1 MSEKLLVVSSSPHVF
16 TREDSK
22 KIMWNTVLS
31 LLPPTIGAVYF
42 FGLRALLV
50 ILVSV
55 ISAVISEAIWLY
67 VRKMPLSMSLDGSQ
81 VITGILL
88 ALTLPPSIPLWM
100 AALGSVFGII
110 FGKQVFGGIG
120 QNIFNPALIGRAF
133 LMAAFPVE
141 LTTWVAPN
149 PGLHSGFD
157 TVTTATPLALM
168 KFSHKMTSYKAL
180 FWGNVGGSLGET
192 SVFLILIGFVFL
204 VIKKYIDWK
213 ETFSYVA
220 TVFVLGGIFWL
231 INPSKYP
238 DPIFHV
244 LSGGLMLGAVYMI
257 TDMVT
262 SPVTSKGRIIYGIG
276 AGILVILI
284 RLFGGFPEGVMYSI
298 LLINMTRPW
307 IDRLTIRRRFG
318 EVRK

>member
-1 MSEKLLVVSSSPHVF
+1 MSEKLLVVSTSPHVF
-16 TREDSK
+16 TREDTR

-31 LLPPTIGAVYF
+31 LLPPIIGAVYF
-42 FGLRALLV
+42 FGFRALLV
-50 ILVSV
+50 IVVSV
-55 ISAVISEAIWLY
+55 VSAVIAEAIWLY
-67 VRKMPLSMSLDGSQ
+67 CRKMPLSMAIDGSQ

-100 AALGSVFGII
+100 VALGSIFGII

-149 PGLHSGFD
+149 PGFHSGFD
-157 TVTTATPLALM
+157 AVTTATPLALM
-168 KFSHKMTSYKAL
+168 KFSHQMTSYKAL

-192 SVFLILIGFVFL
+192 SVFLILIGFIFL
-204 VIKKYIDWK
+204 VAKKYIDWK
-213 ETFSYVA
+213 ETVSYVG

-238 DPIFHV
+238 DPLFHI

-262 SPVTSKGRIIYGIG
+262 SPVTSKGRIIYGVG

-298 LLINMTRPW
+298 LLMNMARPW
-307 IDRLTIRRRFG
+307 IDRLTMRRRFG
-318 EVRK
+318 EVKK

>member
-1 MSEKLLVVSSSPHVF
+1 MSEKLLVVSTSPHIF
-16 TREDSK
+16 TKEDAR

-31 LLPPTIGAVYF
+31 LLPPVIGAIYF
-42 FGLRALLV
+42 FGIRALWV

-55 ISAVISEAIWLY
+55 LSAVLAEAIWLY
-67 VRKMPLSMSLDGSQ
+67 MRRMPLTMAIDGSQ

-88 ALTLPPSIPLWM
+88 ALTLPPTIPLWM
-100 AALGSVFGII
+100 ASLGAIFGII

-141 LTTWVAPN
+141 LTTWVAPV
-149 PGLHSGFD
+149 PGFHLHVD
-157 TVTTATPLALM
+157 AVTTATPLALM
-168 KFSHKMTSYKAL
+168 KFSHQMTPYGKL
-180 FWGNVGGSLGET
+180 FWGNVAGSLGET

-204 VIKKYIDWK
+204 VAKKYIDWRGS
-213 ETFSYVA
+213 FSYVA

-231 INPSKYP
+231 INPAKYP
-238 DPIFHV
+238 DPLFHI

-262 SPVTSKGRIIYGIG
+262 SPVTVKGRIIYGIG
-276 AGILVILI
+276 AGILVVLI

-298 LLINMTRPW
+298 LLMNMARPW
-307 IDRLTIRRRFG
+307 IDRLTIRRKFG

>member
-1 MSEKLLVVSSSPHVF
+1 MSEKLLVVSTSPHIF
-16 TREDSK
+16 TREDTK

-31 LLPPTIGAVYF
+31 LLPPVLGALYF
-42 FGLRALLV
+42 FGIRALWV

-55 ISAVISEAIWLY
+55 ISAVITEAIWLY
-67 VRKMPLSMSLDGSQ
+67 LRKMPLSMSLDGSQ

-100 AALGSVFGII
+100 ASLGSIFAII

-141 LTTWVAPN
+141 LTTWAVP
-149 PGLHSGFD
+149 HTGFPMHFD
-157 TVTTATPLALM
+157 ATTSATPLALW
-168 KFSHKMTSYKAL
+168 KFSHQMTSYKAL
-180 FWGNVGGSLGET
+180 FLGNVGGSLGET
-192 SVFLILIGFVFL
+192 SALLILIGFAFL
-204 VIKKYIDWK
+204 VAKKYIDWK
-213 ETFSYVA
+213 ESVSYVV

-238 DPIFHV
+238 DPLFHI

-284 RLFGGFPEGVMYSI
+284 RLFGGYPEGVMYSI
-298 LLINMTRPW
+298 LLMNLTRPW

-318 EVRK
+318 EVKR

>member
-1 MSEKLLVVSSSPHVF
+1 MSERLLVVSTSPHIF

-31 LLPPTIGAVYF
+31 LLPPMLGAIYF

-55 ISAVISEAIWLY
+55 ISAVVSEALWLY
-67 VRKMPLSMSLDGSQ
+67 LRRKPISMSIDGSQ

-88 ALTLPPSIPLWM
+88 ALTLPPAIPLWM
-100 AALGSVFGII
+100 AALGSIIGIL

-141 LTTWVAPN
+141 LTTWTAPN
-149 PGLHSGFD
+149 PGIHLGFD
-157 TVTTATPLALM
+157 AVTTATPLALM
-168 KFSHKMTSYKAL
+168 KFSHEFTSYKAL
-180 FWGNVGGSLGET
+180 FFGNTAGSLGET
-192 SVFLILIGFVFL
+192 SVFLILIGFIFL
-204 VIKKYIDWK
+204 LLKKYVDWK
-213 ETFSYVA
+213 ETLSYVG
-220 TVFVLGGIFWL
+220 TVFVLGGIFWI

-238 DPIFHV
+238 DPLFHI

-276 AGILVILI
+276 AGILVVLI

-298 LLINMTRPW
+298 LLMNMTRPW
-307 IDRLTIRRRFG
+307 IDRLTIRRIFG
-318 EVRK
+318 EVKR

>member
-42 FGLRALLV
+42 FGIRALLV

-180 FWGNVGGSLGET
+180 FFGNVGGSLGET

-238 DPIFHV
+238 DPIFHI

>member
-1 MSEKLLVVSSSPHVF
+1 MSEKLLAVSTSPHVF
-16 TREDSK
+16 TREDSR

-31 LLPPTIGAVYF
+31 LIPPVLGAIYF
-42 FGLRALLV
+42 FGLRALWV

-55 ISAVISEAIWLY
+55 ISAVLAEAIWLY
-67 VRKMPLSMSLDGSQ
+67 ARKMPLSMAIDGSQ

-88 ALTLPPSIPLWM
+88 ALTLPPTIPLWM
-100 AALGSVFGII
+100 ASLGAIFGII

-141 LTTWVAPN
+141 LTTWVAPT
-149 PGLHSGFD
+149 PGFHL
-157 TVTTATPLALM
+157 TVDATTTATPLALM
-168 KFSHKMTSYKAL
+168 KFSHQMTPYSKL
-180 FWGNVGGSLGET
+180 FWGNVAGSLGET
-192 SVFLILIGFVFL
+192 SVFLILLGFVFL
-204 VIKKYIDWK
+204 VIKKYIDWR
-213 ETFSYVA
+213 ESFSYVA

-238 DPIFHV
+238 DPLFHI

-262 SPVTSKGRIIYGIG
+262 SPVTPKGRIIYGIG
-276 AGILVILI
+276 AGILVVLI

>member
-1 MSEKLLVVSSSPHVF
+1 MSEKLLAVSTSPHIF
-16 TREDSK
+16 TREDSR

-31 LLPPTIGAVYF
+31 LLPPMLGAIYF
-42 FGLRALLV
+42 FGLRALWV

-55 ISAVISEAIWLY
+55 ISAVLAEAIWLY
-67 VRKMPLSMSLDGSQ
+67 IRKMPLSMALDGSQ
-81 VITGILL
+81 IITGILL

-100 AALGSVFGII
+100 ASLGAIFGII

-141 LTTWVAPN
+141 LTTWVAPT
-149 PGLHSGFD
+149 PGFHVAVD
-157 TVTTATPLALM
+157 ATTTATPLALM
-168 KFSHKMTSYKAL
+168 KFSHQVTPYGKL
-180 FWGNVGGSLGET
+180 FWGNVAGSLGET

-204 VIKKYIDWK
+204 VVKKYIDWR
-213 ETFSYVA
+213 ESFSYVA

-238 DPIFHV
+238 DPLFHI

-262 SPVTSKGRIIYGIG
+262 SPVTVKGRVIYGIG
-276 AGILVILI
+276 AGILVVLI

-298 LLINMTRPW
+298 LLMNMTRPW

-318 EVRK
+318 EVKK

>member
-1 MSEKLLVVSSSPHVF
+1 MSEKLLAVSTSPHIF
-16 TREDSK
+16 TREDSR

-31 LLPPTIGAVYF
+31 LLPPMLGAIYF
-42 FGLRALLV
+42 FGLRALWV

-55 ISAVISEAIWLY
+55 ISAVLAEAIWLY
-67 VRKMPLSMSLDGSQ
+67 IRKMPLSMALDGSQ
-81 VITGILL
+81 IITGILL

-100 AALGSVFGII
+100 ASLGAIFGII

-141 LTTWVAPN
+141 LTTWVAPT
-149 PGLHSGFD
+149 PGFHVAVD
-157 TVTTATPLALM
+157 ATTTATPLALM
-168 KFSHKMTSYKAL
+168 KFSHQVTPYGKL
-180 FWGNVGGSLGET
+180 FWGNVAGPLGET

-204 VIKKYIDWK
+204 VVKKYIDWR
-213 ETFSYVA
+213 ESFSYVA

-238 DPIFHV
+238 DPLFHI

-262 SPVTSKGRIIYGIG
+262 SPVTVKGRVIYGIG
-276 AGILVILI
+276 AGILVVLI

-298 LLINMTRPW
+298 LLMNMTRPW

-318 EVRK
+318 EVKK